1 MMVEGAVEVPKSPVE
16 ATTLNLG
23 MICSELVEVAAA
35 VAPMLNLGM
44 ERSLREEVA
53 PKLTFPGTACSLEAE
68 EECMRMFRKA

>member
-1 MMVEGAVEVPKSPVE
+1 MEVPKSPVE

-23 MICSELVEVAAA
+23 MVCSELVEVAAA

-44 ERSLREEVA
+44 ECSLREEVA